1 MAWLGRMGR
10 SKIGGIGSV
19 ILLGAGLL
27 ISGPASADE
36 RKMLVAS
43 FENIQ
48 VIGDIN
54 VEVETGK
61 APSARVIGDKRVLD
75 ALKLERVGM
84 TLRVRLQG
92 ALNDA
97 KGVPM
102 TQPVQVFLTTR
113 GIKSMAVAGNGT
125 LKISDVEQ
133 PDAVRMLIAGNGAI
147 TVKQLIA
154 DKFSAD
160 IDGNGRIA
168 IGRGNIRDAQVTLDG
183 TGQFDAPNVQL
194 RKVRLEHIGNG
205 VSNIQVLE
213 DANIFNRGTGNI
225 TVGGSGSCFIKQAG
239 SAAINCTRIEKGSR
253 R

>member
-10 SKIGGIGSV
+10 GTIGRLSGAA
-19 ILLGAGLL
+19 LLAAGLVTG
-27 ISGPASADE
+27 GPVAAEE

-54 VEVETGK
+54 VEILTGK
-61 APSARVIGDKRVLD
+61 APSARVTGDKRGLD

-92 ALNDA
+92 ALNSA
-97 KGVPM
+97 KGAPM
-102 TQPVQVFLTTR
+102 TRPVLVQLTTQAV
-113 GIKSMAVAGNGT
+113 KDLTVAGNGS

-133 PDAVRMLIAGNGAI
+133 PDAVRMFVSGNGS
-147 TVKQLIA
+147 IA
-154 DKFSAD
+154 VESLLTDKFSAN

-168 IGRGNIRDAQVTLDG
+168 VNSGSVRTGQVTLEG
-183 TGQFDAPNVQL
+183 AGQFEAPDVKMRTIRLQHNGNGLSNVQASE
-194 RKVRLEHIGNG
+194 KA
-205 VSNIQVLE
+205 
-213 DANIFNRGTGNI
+213 DIFNSGTGNI

-253 R
+253 

>member
-10 SKIGGIGSV
+10 GEIGGLSSF
-19 ILLGAGLL
+19 ILLGAGLF
-27 ISGPASADE
+27 IAAPASAEE

-61 APSARVIGDKRVLD
+61 APSARVVGDKRVLD

-102 TQPVQVFLTTR
+102 TQQVQVFLSTR

-133 PDAVRMLIAGNGAI
+133 PDAVRMLVAGNGSIA
-147 TVKQLIA
+147 VKQLIS
-154 DKFSAD
+154 DKFTAD

-168 IGRGNIRDAQVTLDG
+168 IDSGNVRDAQVTLNG
-183 TGQFDAPNVQL
+183 AGQFDAPSVKL
-194 RKVRLEHIGNG
+194 RKVRLEHIGNA

-213 DANIFNRGTGNI
+213 EADIFNSGTGNI
-225 TVGGSGSCFIKQAG
+225 TVGGSGSCFIKKAG
-239 SAAINCTRIEKGSR
+239 SAAINCARIEKGSR
-253 R
+253 K